1 MKLATVQNKVG
12 TAHFAS
18 GAATA
23 VTARVERAEL
33 AVDCPINSLESIS
46 KPPSSCAPARGADR
60 AARGPYQSGFTL
72 VETMAALVFMA
83 IVIPATVEA
92 LRVAAGAGEIAVRKG
107 EAAHIADRV
116 LNQSLVMTNWSTG
129 SQSGTAQEGPDDFH
143 WTLKS
148 QNWPQDTMELLT
160 ADVTFSTQ
168 GHDYSVEL
176 STLANL
182 QSQSTTTP
190 TENRGTTP

>member
-1 MKLATVQNKVG
+1 MKLATVQNK
-12 TAHFAS
+12 
-18 GAATA
+18 
-23 VTARVERAEL
+23 R
-33 AVDCPINSLESIS
+33 
-46 KPPSSCAPARGADR
+46 
-60 AARGPYQSGFTL
+60 SGFTL

-129 SQSGTAQEGPDDFH
+129 SQSGIADEGPDEFH

-160 ADVTFSTQ
+160 ANVSFSTQ

-176 STLANL
+176 STLASL
-182 QSQSTTTP
+182 QSQTATP
-190 TENRGTTP
+190 MGRTAP